1 MGIASYAYM
10 AKRLDKSEVSEKYFA
25 KAREMAAQ
33 WEQMSYAGDHYRI
46 AFGAPDSTWSQKYN
60 LVWDKVLDLGIFPD
74 SIYRKELAY
83 YKTKQNKYGLPL
95 DSRDQFAKADWISW
109 IAAMAGDKEEFRE
122 FIHPLHRFMNE
133 TTDRVPMSD
142 FINTD
147 TTTHRGFRARS
158 VVGAF
163 YMKLLEEKLNAKNNE
178 NKK

>member
-1 MGIASYAYM
+1 M
-10 AKRLDKSEVSEKYFA
+10 
-25 KAREMAAQ
+25 
-33 WEQMSYAGDHYRI
+33 
-46 AFGAPDSTWSQKYN
+46 
-60 LVWDKVLDLGIFPD
+60 
-74 SIYRKELAY
+74 
-83 YKTKQNKYGLPL
+83 PL
-95 DSRDQFAKADWISW
+95 DSRSICQSGLDILDSRH
-109 IAAMAGDKEEFRE
+109 GRDKEEFRE